1 VASIERTAYPR
12 FKRYYTLAQLQK
24 TYTPTSTE
32 IAFARSNTQGDKNFF
47 SLMVLLKSFQRL
59 GYFPSL
65 DQITQDIINYL
76 RDYLKL
82 PENIDVGYD
91 QSRTLYRHKKEI
103 RAYFQ
108 VTAFDKQARDL
119 IGEAVSRSALVMD
132 NPADLINVAIEMLVK
147 DRYELP
153 GFNSLNRL
161 VCRLRTTVNDQLFS
175 QVILQLD
182 EKYLNYLDS
191 LLENHPVHQRSPYN
205 DLKKLPKKSSRN
217 HLNDLLV
224 HLTWLESLGD
234 IAPYLQTINSSK
246 IQHWAAEAKSLDA
259 SEIKKIT
266 QPKRATLLLCLI
278 YTNVVNTR
286 DYLVTMFLKQMKKV
300 HNKAKEKLELIR
312 QQLQEKVEAVVG
324 VFANVLPFF
333 ADESP
338 EAQWSQ
344 VRQILQAGGGV
355 DHLLSECDAINAYRG
370 NNHSPLLWQ
379 FYKSHRSSFLRLIN
393 ALQLESTSTDLTLI
407 KAIQFLK
414 DNAHRRGNW
423 LSGFV
428 SLSFASVE
436 WQKFVL
442 SGQKDS
448 SKISRR
454 HFEVC
459 VFSYLASE
467 LKSGDICVLGS
478 QDYADYRLQLLS
490 WSDCLPLLDQYCD
503 NLGYPNNSNDFVEHL
518 KSWLD
523 ETAKQVDDGY
533 PNNSQIVINEFG
545 EPILKRLN
553 KKADNPSLK
562 ALESLIEEKMPE
574 RNLIDILKNVDYW
587 TNFTRHFGPLSGSDP
602 KLERATERYLLTLFT
617 YGCNLGPYQAARH
630 MRGLAT
636 AHELSFVN
644 RRHINLSK
652 LNSALVD
659 ILNRYHVLELPT
671 FWGKGTSAA
680 ADGTK
685 YDLYEQNLLSEYHI
699 RYGGYGGI
707 AYHHVADSYIA
718 LFSHFIPCGTW
729 EAVYIIDGL
738 LKNSSLIQPKTL
750 HADTQGQST
759 PVFALSHL
767 LGIKLMPRIR
777 NWKDLTF
784 YRPDKNTTYQHIDS
798 LFSDSIN
805 WKLIET
811 HWQDLFRIVLSIST
825 GKISSA
831 VLLRKLGNYSRKNRL
846 YKAFQELGRVVRTV
860 FLLEYI
866 SDAKLRRQIQAA
878 TNKVESYNGF
888 SKWFCFGGEGIIANN
903 DPEEQEKIIKY
914 NTLVSNAVVFQNT
927 VDLTE
932 IIQQLKREGHLI
944 APEDLKA
951 LSPYLTEHIKR
962 FGDYWLDLNICPKA
976 LDEMMILGI

>member
-12 FKRYYTLAQLQK
+12 FKRYYTLVQLQK

-32 IAFARSNTQGDKNFF
+32 IAFGLSNTQGDKNFF
-47 SLMVLLKSFQRL
+47 NLIVLFKSFQRL
-59 GYFPSL
+59 GYFPTL
-65 DQITQDIINYL
+65 DQIPKDLINYL

-82 PENIDVGYD
+82 SENVELGYD

-108 VTAFDKQARDL
+108 VTAFDKQARHL
-119 IGEAVSRSALVMD
+119 ISEAVSKSALVMD

-161 VCRLRTTVNDQLFS
+161 VCRLRTRVNHQLFS
-175 QVILQLD
+175 QVITQLD

-205 DLKKLPKKSSRN
+205 DLKKLPKKSTRN

-234 IAPYLQTINSSK
+234 ISPYLEKINPSK

-278 YTNVVNTR
+278 YTNGVNTR
-286 DYLVTMFLKQMKKV
+286 DYLVTMFLKQMKKI

-312 QQLQEKVEAVVG
+312 QQLQERVEAVVG

-344 VRQILQAGGGV
+344 VKQILQAGGGV

-379 FYKSHRSSFLRLIN
+379 FYKSHRSSFFRLIN
-393 ALQLESTSTDLTLI
+393 AIGLESTSTDLTLI

-414 DNAHRRGNW
+414 DNSHRRGSW
-423 LSGFV
+423 LSGEV
-428 SLSFASVE
+428 DLSFASVE
-436 WQKFVL
+436 WQKFVV
-442 SGQKDS
+442 SGQKD
-448 SKISRR
+448 KISRR

-467 LKSGDICVLGS
+467 LKSGDICVAGS

-490 WSDCLPLLDQYCD
+490 WSDCLPLLDEYCS
-503 NLGYPNNSNDFVEHL
+503 NLGLPNNSNDFVEHL

-533 PNNSQIVINEFG
+533 PNNSQIVINEEG
-545 EPILKRLN
+545 EPVLKRQL

-562 ALESLIEEKMPE
+562 ALESLIEERMPE

-630 MRGLAT
+630 MRGLVS

-811 HWQDLFRIVLSIST
+811 HWQDLFRVVLSIST
-825 GKISSA
+825 GKISSS

-846 YKAFQELGRVVRTV
+846 YKAFRELGRVVRTV

-914 NTLVSNAVVFQNT
+914 NTLVANAVIFQNT

-932 IIQQLKREGHLI
+932 IIQKLKREGYLI
-944 APEDLKA
+944 DPEDIKA
-951 LSPYLTEHIKR
+951 ISPYLTEHIKR
-962 FGDYWLDLNICPKA
+962 FGDYWLDMDIFPKA
-976 LDEMMILGI
+976 LDEMMALGV

>member
-1 VASIERTAYPR
+1 MEKALYSERYAEY
-12 FKRYYTLAQLQK
+12 FY
-24 TYTPTSTE
+24 
-32 IAFARSNTQGDKNFF
+32 
-47 SLMVLLKSFQRL
+47 VLNK
-59 GYFPSL
+59 P
-65 DQITQDIINYL
+65 
-76 RDYLKL
+76 
-82 PENIDVGYD
+82 
-91 QSRTLYRHKKEI
+91 
-103 RAYFQ
+103 
-108 VTAFDKQARDL
+108 
-119 IGEAVSRSALVMD
+119 
-132 NPADLINVAIEMLVK
+132 
-147 DRYELP
+147 ELP
-153 GFNSLNRL
+153 WYH
-161 VCRLRTTVNDQLFS
+161 V
-175 QVILQLD
+175 LD
-182 EKYLNYLDS
+182 
-191 LLENHPVHQRSPYN
+191 
-205 DLKKLPKKSSRN
+205 LPKKSHRRVSTCEDE
-217 HLNDLLV
+217 HL
-224 HLTWLESLGD
+224 
-234 IAPYLQTINSSK
+234 APYLQTINSSK

-278 YTNVVNTR
+278 YTNVFNTR
-286 DYLVTMFLKQMKKV
+286 DYLVTMFLKQMKKI

-414 DNAHRRGNW
+414 DN
-423 LSGFV
+423 
-428 SLSFASVE
+428 
-436 WQKFVL
+436 
-442 SGQKDS
+442 
-448 SKISRR
+448 
-454 HFEVC
+454 
-459 VFSYLASE
+459 
-467 LKSGDICVLGS
+467 
-478 QDYADYRLQLLS
+478 
-490 WSDCLPLLDQYCD
+490 
-503 NLGYPNNSNDFVEHL
+503 
-518 KSWLD
+518 
-523 ETAKQVDDGY
+523 
-533 PNNSQIVINEFG
+533 
-545 EPILKRLN
+545 
-553 KKADNPSLK
+553 
-562 ALESLIEEKMPE
+562 
-574 RNLIDILKNVDYW
+574 
-587 TNFTRHFGPLSGSDP
+587 
-602 KLERATERYLLTLFT
+602 
-617 YGCNLGPYQAARH
+617 
-630 MRGLAT
+630 
-636 AHELSFVN
+636 

-738 LKNSSLIQPKTL
+738 LKNSSLIQPTTL

-784 YRPDKNTTYQHIDS
+784 YRSDKNTVYQHIDS

-811 HWQDLFRIVLSIST
+811 HWQDLFQVVLSIS
-825 GKISSA
+825 
-831 VLLRKLGNYSRKNRL
+831 
-846 YKAFQELGRVVRTV
+846 
-860 FLLEYI
+860 
-866 SDAKLRRQIQAA
+866 
-878 TNKVESYNGF
+878 
-888 SKWFCFGGEGIIANN
+888 
-903 DPEEQEKIIKY
+903 P
-914 NTLVSNAVVFQNT
+914 
-927 VDLTE
+927 
-932 IIQQLKREGHLI
+932 
-944 APEDLKA
+944 
-951 LSPYLTEHIKR
+951 SP
-962 FGDYWLDLNICPKA
+962 G
-976 LDEMMILGI
+976 